1 MQRIRFSRF
10 LRPVAVAATL
20 TLFVLFGTG
29 CADMSNTMKGTGIG
43 AAAGAALGGIIG
55 KATGKT
61 TTGVLVGGA
70 VGATAGAIIGRQMDK
85 QAEELEASLEGAN
98 VERVGDGIKVTF
110 DSAILFAINSSDL
123 STASKADLQKLAASL
138 NEYGNTN
145 VLIVGHTDNTGD
157 ESYNQA
163 LSERRAQSA
172 ALALADAG
180 VSTERLE
187 IVGYGETQPVADNGT
202 VAGRQANRRV
212 EVAIYASEETV
223 QALEAENGR

>member
-10 LRPVAVAATL
+10 FRPVAVAATL
-20 TLFVLFGTG
+20 TVFVLFGAG

-43 AAAGAALGGIIG
+43 AAAGAAIGGIIG
-55 KATGKT
+55 KASGKT

-110 DSAILFAINSSDL
+110 DSAILFAVNSSDL
-123 STASKADLQKLAASL
+123 SSASKADLQKLAASL
-138 NEYGNTN
+138 NEYDNTN

-180 VSTERLE
+180 VSTDRLE

-202 VAGRQANRRV
+202 VEGRQANRRV
-212 EVAIYASEETV
+212 EVAIYATEETV
-223 QALEAENGR
+223 QSLENGGR